1 MVGMEPVTVRPERTT
16 LAVVLVVL
24 LGALPL
30 GLSWW
35 WTSPVLLVPLAALVY
50 VLRARVVATSHGLE
64 VCNGLAVH
72 EVAWDDVEGFQVPD
86 KGTIR
91 VLRRG
96 AEPLPLRV
104 VTRRDLLRVMALSP
118 RQEQPS

>member
-1 MVGMEPVTVRPERTT
+1 MVGVEPVTVRPERTT
-16 LAVVLVVL
+16 LAVVLVAL

-35 WTSPVLLVPLAALVY
+35 WTSPVLLVPVAALVY
-50 VLRARVVATSHGLE
+50 VLRARVVASTQALE

-72 EVAWDDVEGFQVPD
+72 RVAWEDVEGFQVPE
-86 KGTIR
+86 KGTVR
-91 VLRRG
+91 LLRRD
-96 AEPLPLRV
+96 ADPLPLRV
-104 VTRRDLLRVMALSP
+104 LTRRDLPRVMALSP